1 MCYLFYHTGTKP
13 GHNDFAVQ
21 VNITENGFATAYL
34 SMKSLSTGCPKLT
47 FLQYNA
53 TERPATPMK
62 CSRERGTNLLCRR
75 LEQFSS
81 LVAINDDQ
89 KFYSVYTD
97 TQEITAVMETTNATI
112 TCHFTNGTLCKRCT
126 LKLSR
131 NNLPTEEITLLGD
144 RDSLTGSGTGT
155 IAGLIPGCS
164 YSLIGKS
171 DGARSPIEVEGKLL
185 TKEEPD
191 DGHSDPNFTAVWA
204 TVVAV
209 LVCTMCAVV
218 LLSLL
223 VMMKRRKRGGVSVK
237 RVSSFRAKVKAQT
250 ESKEMHIR
258 KTEDNYLEVGPP
270 LPPRTLDMFIPIADD
285 NSTSTDSASTRS
297 TDVTTEDTDS
307 ATATLNQHQMFPPT
321 LDTISISSEAPP
333 IPPQTADLLLD
344 ADVKSTPESTSSS
357 SPKLPPTLQQPLAS
371 NRRLHAWQVSI
382 HDPKSHKW
390 FVFPRMLRQTRVNAD
405 SIPMHPNLSYET
417 FAKNGCASY

>member
-1 MCYLFYHTGTKP
+1 M
-13 GHNDFAVQ
+13 
-21 VNITENGFATAYL
+21 
-34 SMKSLSTGCPKLT
+34 
-47 FLQYNA
+47 
-53 TERPATPMK
+53 
-62 CSRERGTNLLCRR
+62 
-75 LEQFSS
+75 
-81 LVAINDDQ
+81 
-89 KFYSVYTD
+89 
-97 TQEITAVMETTNATI
+97 
-112 TCHFTNGTLCKRCT
+112 
-126 LKLSR
+126 
-131 NNLPTEEITLLGD
+131 
-144 RDSLTGSGTGT
+144 
-155 IAGLIPGCS
+155 
-164 YSLIGKS
+164 
-171 DGARSPIEVEGKLL
+171 
-185 TKEEPD
+185 
-191 DGHSDPNFTAVWA
+191 
-204 TVVAV
+204 
-209 LVCTMCAVV
+209 
-218 LLSLL
+218 
-223 VMMKRRKRGGVSVK
+223 K

-344 ADVKSTPESTSSS
+344 ADVKSTPESTSST

-371 NRRLHAWQVSI
+371 NRLHAWQVSI

-417 FAKNGCASY
+417 FAKNGCATY